1 LYKGPVYFP
10 ILALAD
16 WSPKWDCPLNYNDTN
31 IAYEISPF
39 SDVDE
44 MVRWRNVLR
53 ISNLYVYP
61 ETIIVDI
68 LVLEILLQVHSVTM
82 VL

>member
-1 LYKGPVYFP
+1 
-10 ILALAD
+10 LALAD

-31 IAYEISPF
+31 IAYEIPPF

-44 MVRWRNVLR
+44 TVRWRNVLR
-53 ISNLYVYP
+53 ISNSYVYG

>member
-1 LYKGPVYFP
+1 MVIRRDSPLMYKGPVYFP

-31 IAYEISPF
+31 VACEIPPF
-39 SDVDE
+39 SDADG

-53 ISNLYVYP
+53 ISNSYVYV

-68 LVLEILLQVHSVTM
+68 YWF
-82 VL
+82 

>member
-53 ISNLYVYP
+53 ISNLYVYR

>member
-1 LYKGPVYFP
+1 
-10 ILALAD
+10 LALAD

-31 IAYEISPF
+31 IAYEIPPF
-39 SDVDE
+39 SDVDGDDNIE
-44 MVRWRNVLR
+44 ECFEDIKPVRIWG
-53 ISNLYVYP
+53 
-61 ETIIVDI
+61 TIIVDI

>member
-31 IAYEISPF
+31 IAYEIPPF
-39 SDVDE
+39 SDVDGDDNIE
-44 MVRWRNVLR
+44 ECFEDIKPVRIWG
-53 ISNLYVYP
+53 
-61 ETIIVDI
+61 TIIVDI
-68 LVLEILLQVHSVTM
+68 LVLEILL
-82 VL
+82 

>member
-1 LYKGPVYFP
+1 
-10 ILALAD
+10 LALAD

-31 IAYEISPF
+31 VAYEIPPF
-39 SDVDE
+39 SDVDG

-53 ISNLYVYP
+53 ISNPYVYV